1 MTYKKYYWLND
12 KSREFLSRGYVRE
25 GQTAEQRVREIAE
38 TAEKYLGIEG
48 YADKFEDYM
57 SRGWFSLSSPV
68 WANYGLE
75 RGLPCSCNGSYI
87 EDTMDSILTKV
98 GELGTMDKHG
108 AGTSAFF
115 GSLRERGAAISSG
128 GSSNGPVHFMELFD
142 KVTSV
147 ISQSNVRRGSMAA
160 YLPADHPD
168 ILEFLKIRSEGNPI
182 QDLSIG
188 VCISDEWMEGLL
200 NKDKEKLKI
209 WGEIIKK
216 RFESGYPYVFF
227 TGTANKNAP
236 KVYRDKGI
244 KIHASNL
251 CVAPET
257 LILTKDG
264 HQVISELEGE
274 DADIWNGKQWSNVR
288 VLKTGENQELLKVTL
303 SDGKSLE
310 CTPYHKWYTVK
321 NRIEQRS
328 GKIVE
333 KRTNELKVGDWL
345 MKFKTPILEGREEEN
360 IKYPYTHG
368 FFCGDGTYASGK
380 PHISIY
386 GEKME
391 LIPFLDIRSST
402 YEVTFQ
408 NKINTLLPLDL
419 ERKFVVPLNAELDN
433 KLRWLEGYLD
443 ADACIA
449 RNGTNESIQVVSI
462 EIEFLKDVQL
472 MLQTMG
478 VNAKIVDML
487 PERQALLPD
496 GKGGQK
502 LYDCK
507 ESKRLLI
514 NSNDLYHLHLIGFS
528 PKRLKFS
535 PRKPQRECSQFVKI
549 VSIENTGR
557 LADTYCVSEPL
568 EHKAVFNGILTG
580 NCNEISL
587 SSSQDSSFVCVLSS
601 INLLHW
607 DELKDTDAIE
617 TMTYFL
623 DSVTEE
629 YIKKTNGVKFMEA
642 PNKFARE
649 QRAVGLGVLGWHS
662 YLQSKMIPF
671 ESMEAKMLNS
681 QIFSAL
687 NRKSLAASK
696 EMAAKY
702 GEPELLKGYGERQVT
717 RLAVAPTTSSS
728 FILGQVSQGIEPQNS
743 NYYVK
748 KLAKGAF
755 TYKNPYLKELLHSK
769 GKDNQETW
777 KSILERGGSVQHF
790 DFLSQEEKDVFK
802 TFGEISQKEIVIQA
816 SARQKHLDQSQS
828 LNLMIP
834 PETTIKEVSQLMI
847 FGWQQGVKGYYYQRG
862 ANSSQMLARN
872 ILECSSCES

>member
-1 MTYKKYYWLND
+1 MEYKKWYWLND
-12 KSREFLSRGYVRE
+12 KSREFLTRGYVKE

-38 TAEKYLGIEG
+38 AAEKYLGIEG

-115 GSLRERGAAISSG
+115 GALRERGAAISSG

-236 KVYRDKGI
+236 QVYKDNGI

-251 CVAPET
+251 CVAWDSV
-257 LILTKDG
+257 ILTKNG
-264 HQVISELEGE
+264 HEEIHTLENKE
-274 DADIWNGKQWSNVR
+274 VEVWNGKEWSKTTVR
-288 VLKTGENQELLKVTL
+288 KTGKNQKLLRIKVEMIDPDKDICL
-303 SDGKSLE
+303 WSSYLD
-310 CTPYHKWYTVK
+310 CTEYHKFYLQDGSIK
-321 NRIEQRS
+321 EA
-328 GKIVE
+328 K
-333 KRTNELKVGDWL
+333 ELKNWDL
-345 MKFKTPILEGREEEN
+345 
-360 IKYPYTHG
+360 
-368 FFCGDGTYASGK
+368 
-380 PHISIY
+380 
-386 GEKME
+386 
-391 LIPFLDIRSST
+391 
-402 YEVTFQ
+402 
-408 NKINTLLPLDL
+408 LLPFKLCDGSEYKNL
-419 ERKFVVPLNAELDN
+419 VVTV
-433 KLRWLEGYLD
+433 EGH
-443 ADACIA
+443 
-449 RNGTNESIQVVSI
+449 RV
-462 EIEFLKDVQL
+462 
-472 MLQTMG
+472 
-478 VNAKIVDML
+478 
-487 PERQALLPD
+487 
-496 GKGGQK
+496 
-502 LYDCK
+502 
-507 ESKRLLI
+507 
-514 NSNDLYHLHLIGFS
+514 
-528 PKRLKFS
+528 
-535 PRKPQRECSQFVKI
+535 
-549 VSIENTGR
+549 TG
-557 LADTYCVSEPL
+557 DTYCVNEPID
-568 EHKAVFNGILTG
+568 HKAVFNGVLTG

-587 SSSQDSSFVCVLSS
+587 SSDKDSSFVCVLSS

-623 DSVTEE
+623 DTVTEE
-629 YIKKTNGVKFMEA
+629 YIKKTDGIKFMEA

-649 QRAVGLGVLGWHS
+649 QRAIGLGVLGWHS
-662 YLQSKMIPF
+662 YLQSKMISF

-687 NRKSLAASK
+687 NKKSLAASK
-696 EMAAKY
+696 EMAIKY

-717 RLAVAPTTSSS
+717 RLAIAPTTSSS

-748 KLAKGAF
+748 KLAKGSF
-755 TYKNPYLKELLHSK
+755 TYKNPYLKSLLK
-769 GKDNQETW
+769 TKDKDDQGTW
-777 KSILERGGSVQHF
+777 KSILERGGSVQHL

-816 SARQKHLDQSQS
+816 STRQKHLDQSQS

-847 FGWQQGVKGYYYQRG
+847 FGWQQEVKGYYYQRSS
-862 ANSSQMLARN
+862 NPSQMLTRN
-872 ILECSSCES
+872 ILACQSCEA

>member
-1 MTYKKYYWLND
+1 MKYPKYYWLND
-12 KSREFLSRGYVRE
+12 KSREFLARGYVKE
-25 GQTAEQRVREIAE
+25 GQTAEQRVREIANA
-38 TAEKYLGIEG
+38 AEKYLGIEG

-87 EDTMDSILTKV
+87 GDTMDSILAKV
-98 GELGTMDKHG
+98 AELGTMDKHG

-115 GSLRERGAAISSG
+115 GDLRERGAAISSG

-168 ILEFLKIRSEGNPI
+168 ILEFLKIKSEGNPI

-200 NKDKEKLKI
+200 NKEKDKLKI

-236 KVYRDKGI
+236 QVYKDKGI

-251 CVAPET
+251 C
-257 LILTKDG
+257 
-264 HQVISELEGE
+264 
-274 DADIWNGKQWSNVR
+274 
-288 VLKTGENQELLKVTL
+288 
-303 SDGKSLE
+303 
-310 CTPYHKWYTVK
+310 
-321 NRIEQRS
+321 
-328 GKIVE
+328 
-333 KRTNELKVGDWL
+333 
-345 MKFKTPILEGREEEN
+345 
-360 IKYPYTHG
+360 
-368 FFCGDGTYASGK
+368 
-380 PHISIY
+380 
-386 GEKME
+386 
-391 LIPFLDIRSST
+391 
-402 YEVTFQ
+402 
-408 NKINTLLPLDL
+408 
-419 ERKFVVPLNAELDN
+419 
-433 KLRWLEGYLD
+433 
-443 ADACIA
+443 
-449 RNGTNESIQVVSI
+449 
-462 EIEFLKDVQL
+462 
-472 MLQTMG
+472 
-478 VNAKIVDML
+478 
-487 PERQALLPD
+487 
-496 GKGGQK
+496 
-502 LYDCK
+502 
-507 ESKRLLI
+507 
-514 NSNDLYHLHLIGFS
+514 
-528 PKRLKFS
+528 
-535 PRKPQRECSQFVKI
+535 
-549 VSIENTGR
+549 
-557 LADTYCVSEPL
+557 
-568 EHKAVFNGILTG
+568 
-580 NCNEISL
+580 NEISL
-587 SSSQDSSFVCVLSS
+587 SANEETSFVCVLSS

-623 DSVTEE
+623 DTVTEE
-629 YIKKTNGVKFMEA
+629 YIKKTSGMKFMEA

-687 NRKSLAASK
+687 NKKSLAASK
-696 EMAAKY
+696 EMAVKY

-748 KLAKGAF
+748 KLAKGSF
-755 TYKNPYLKELLHSK
+755 TYKNPYLKSLLK
-769 GKDNQETW
+769 AKDKDDQDTW
-777 KSILERGGSVQHF
+777 KSILERGGSVQHL

-816 SARQKHLDQSQS
+816 STRQKYLDQSQS

-847 FGWQQGVKGYYYQRG
+847 FGWQQGVKGYYYQRSS
-862 ANSSQMLARN
+862 NPSQMLARN
-872 ILECSSCES
+872 ILACQSCEA